1 MQDIGI
7 VSTYSFVVSFPC
19 LCDFV
24 LCCGNLVH
32 ELLVIALAVEV
43 RIGFNNHFEGCFNF
57 VYSLIRN
64 CAILPCTSVNYVY
77 KSLVLMLVIRLHAVY
92 EIWIQVCPPFFLHFD
107 CRFASVTF
115 SAYAIALAGTELI
128 ATIARMITATV
139 AAATIRVPLLIFMM
153 NSFQNTTLLQLHF
166 SFRYSIFNLLCSR
179 FPPS

>member
-1 MQDIGI
+1 MDWMQDIGI

-107 CRFASVTF
+107 CRFGLSYLFCLVF
-115 SAYAIALAGTELI
+115 DIQ
-128 ATIARMITATV
+128 
-139 AAATIRVPLLIFMM
+139 F
-153 NSFQNTTLLQLHF
+153 
-166 SFRYSIFNLLCSR
+166 SIFNLLCSR